1 MSTINCKVNVFIE
14 IEKNSNIKYEFNK
27 EKNCLEI
34 DRILPEPYYYPFA
47 YGFIPNTL
55 AMDGDD
61 LDILVITNKN
71 IKNNNYYNAYIIGV
85 LIMED
90 ENGMD
95 EKVLCVLEED
105 YDKIKNMSDL
115 DQKTKENITWFFANY
130 KNESPNKWSKV
141 IGYEDK
147 QYAIDLYNKFK
158 V

>member
-1 MSTINCKVNVFIE
+1 
-14 IEKNSNIKYEFNK
+14 
-27 EKNCLEI
+27 
-34 DRILPEPYYYPFA
+34 
-47 YGFIPNTL
+47 
-55 AMDGDD
+55 MDGDD

-115 DQKTKENITWFFANY
+115 DEKIIVSSDQELEMIRDLLLANFSTKH
-130 KNESPNKWSKV
+130 
-141 IGYEDK
+141 
-147 QYAIDLYNKFK
+147 
-158 V
+158 